1 MRVSQLPPTLSPG
14 RVYDLLLSGALVPGI
29 AVDDDNRPQPQELT
43 IALCGSDDRAPVPVT
58 SAGGGFARLVGQV
71 IRAAGVEA
79 QRDEEGSR
87 FTAILSTAATEWI
100 ADRSVLWTFLAGGW
114 GIPQGAGGVEPPRRV
129 DSGEVLTIAVDIPT
143 WIVRLECD
151 RFSGDAALSWLVV
164 ETARG
169 GERAA
174 SQPSRLVA
182 AGVQRIRDILGG
194 SGGDAT
200 VTVRRQDP
208 TAIPGGRGMMRLDS
222 SAARV
227 YWPRR
232 SFRGVLTLLAGD
244 TAGSPLHAL
253 QNLLDFELTGYG
265 MLRLLQTTPRTAE
278 ERRSRPALRT
288 VQELIRA
295 EGAAG
300 RSLADTAYRSGTA
313 YQAAA
318 TLLGWLSPSQQGQLR
333 RAFGTRRWEQIF
345 DHGLRRSIGGAGGV
359 AGGALSGAA
368 GGVAGGV
375 ASRLPWNAVA
385 AAAEVLIADLGQ
397 RAQRPGQRPPAAT
410 VAVVKKFYLEPR
422 GNRLRSVWED
432 QIRRG
437 VLADLLEEVF
447 LSQLKRDLPRL
458 PRNTLV
464 LSAVGEPPAVKD
476 RISAVFSRRGRAI
489 FAEDVAVIQAAVE
502 RGEFTDWDRIL
513 AARSTVWGV
522 YNRGGRPER
531 GGTRRAGGSGSRRAG
546 GSGSRQ
552 VG

>member
-1 MRVSQLPPTLSPG
+1 
-14 RVYDLLLSGALVPGI
+14 VYDLLLSGALIPGI
-29 AVDDDNRPQPQELT
+29 TVHDDDDDRTQSQELT
-43 IALCGSDDRAPVPVT
+43 IALCGSDDSAPVPVT
-58 SAGGGFARLVGQV
+58 TPGGGFARLVGQV

-79 QRDEEGSR
+79 QRDEDASR
-87 FTAILSTAATEWI
+87 FTAILPTAAAEWI

-129 DSGEVLTIAVDIPT
+129 DSGEVLTIATDIPT

-164 ETARG
+164 ETVQG
-169 GERAA
+169 GERAV
-174 SQPSRLVA
+174 SHPSRLVA
-182 AGVQRIRDILGG
+182 AGVQRLRDLLGG
-194 SGGDAT
+194 NGRDAT

-318 TLLGWLSPSQQGQLR
+318 TLSGWLSPSQQGQLR

-345 DHGLRRSIGGAGGV
+345 DHGLRRSIGGAGGGAT
-359 AGGALSGAA
+359 AGGVLSGAA

-375 ASRLPWNAVA
+375 ASRFPWNAVA
-385 AAAEVLIADLGQ
+385 AAAEVLIADLAQ
-397 RAQRPGQRPPAAT
+397 RAQRPGQRPPAA
-410 VAVVKKFYLEPR
+410 AVTLVRKFYLEPR

-437 VLADLLEEVF
+437 VLAELLEEVF

-458 PRNTLV
+458 PRETLV

-476 RISAVFSRRGRAI
+476 RISAVFSRRGRAM

-522 YNRGGRPER
+522 YNRGGRHER
-531 GGTRRAGGSGSRRAG
+531 GGTRRAGGSGSR
-546 GSGSRQ
+546 Q